1 MKLSEV
7 KKKLLAA
14 LLSLEN
20 ENGYK
25 INKGKFA
32 LIKKNIDGSAG
43 LYFTENNWIDEIQIM
58 PAICVDVDE
67 INLIWKKFN
76 DHISYTYFMNLL
88 ELKDW
93 YELGKVDRIK
103 FKVEEHDR
111 FKLFNEEQDLI
122 SASEHIKNL
131 FKTYGLR
138 YVNDF
143 STVNGVDKLYNSNL
157 PEISKLHCSGIQ
169 VQSVV
174 GLIAAKLSGN
184 PNYNTISD
192 IYSSIIEKHKIE
204 DTMNMKDIEVFFKVK
219 EYLG

>member
-7 KKKLLAA
+7 KKKLLET
-14 LLSLEN
+14 LISLEN
-20 ENGYK
+20 ECGYK
-25 INKGKFA
+25 SNKGKFA
-32 LIKKNIDGSAG
+32 LIKKKIDSSAG
-43 LYFTENNWIDEIQIM
+43 LYFTENTWIDEIQIM

-93 YELGKVDRIK
+93 YEIGKVDRIK
-103 FKVEEHDR
+103 FKVEELDR
-111 FKLFNEEQDLI
+111 FKLFNEEKDLI
-122 SASEHIKNL
+122 SASEHIKSL

-143 STVNGVDKLYNSNL
+143 SSVNGVDKLYNSNL

-184 PNYNTISD
+184 PSYNTISD
-192 IYSSIIEKHKIE
+192 VYSSIIEKHKIE
-204 DTMNMKDIEVFFKVK
+204 DTMNIKDIEVFFKVK